1 MYCYQ
6 HFTVL
11 KTEKFEDFDDV
22 FQLRTTTKRI
32 GRREK
37 LLIQNKCGVSSQK
50 HRMKKQEGATAA
62 ATPTFPHSGL
72 TRLSFVGRKASS
84 TEEVQTIGKYS

>member
-1 MYCYQ
+1 MNDR
-6 HFTVL
+6 
-11 KTEKFEDFDDV
+11 KESEE
-22 FQLRTTTKRI
+22 
-32 GRREK
+32 GRM
-37 LLIQNKCGVSSQK
+37 LIQNKIVSSQK